1 MNSYSKLRLF
11 QKIRNFNKDGNILY
25 FLKNI
30 EALLIDNKIS
40 NNRLALIASTLFE
53 LQYGFKGID
62 SSNLF
67 KTSACAY
74 SEHLIYNIITRLE
87 NENDR
92 SEIISYAVKN
102 INKDNVGTTSIIIRD
117 IGFSYGK
124 YGCEDE
130 RKDFQLI
137 SLKHLEDI
145 EKIYATKIK
154 SISKSEDILSSYLF
168 STAFYIWKY
177 INMKDAVEYVT
188 NLFDNDIDKIKF
200 LCLTTYNATQTGNF
214 LQKIA
219 FI

>member
-1 MNSYSKLRLF
+1 M
-11 QKIRNFNKDGNILY
+11 
-25 FLKNI
+25 
-30 EALLIDNKIS
+30 
-40 NNRLALIASTLFE
+40 
-53 LQYGFKGID
+53 
-62 SSNLF
+62 
-67 KTSACAY
+67 
-74 SEHLIYNIITRLE
+74 IYNIITRLE

-188 NLFDNDIDKIKF
+188 NLFDNDIDKLKF
-200 LCLTTYNATQTGNF
+200 LCLTTYNAITNWKFSSENCFNLVSEEEFYDSIKNF
-214 LQKIA
+214 DKSRLDEFTKEEQIILASFTINYENRDNDHFLHAQEKQAIELIKKWKSESSLA
-219 FI
+219 KQ